1 MTWMRPASLRIAESP
16 NSSPVSLNR
25 RARTPVGRT
34 SRVSS
39 WRAASASS
47 RLTVVSPPRDR
58 DLADAG
64 RHHLALHGSEASS
77 ASISSSS

>member
-1 MTWMRPASLRIAESP
+1 MRPVSLSTAESP
-16 NSSPVSLNR
+16 SSSPVSLNS

-34 SRVSS
+34 RRVSS

-47 RLTVVSPPRDR
+47 RLTVVSPPIT
-58 DLADAG
+58 ATSPMPA
-64 RHHLALHGSEASS
+64 ATISPCTSSEASS

>member
-1 MTWMRPASLRIAESP
+1 MTWMRPASLSTAESP
-16 NSSPVSLNR
+16 KSSPVSLNS

-34 SRVSS
+34 SRVRS

-47 RLTVVSPPRDR
+47 RLTVVSPP
-58 DLADAG
+58 ATATSPMP
-64 RHHLALHGSEASS
+64 AATISPCTASEASS